1 VYSTGRGD
9 TIHNHKEARTVIPLI
24 TFVCAL
30 GALIVAIIHGIGKG
44 GRPPLWIA
52 VALLAIGMMLPWLIG
67 MSIR

>member
-1 VYSTGRGD
+1 
-9 TIHNHKEARTVIPLI
+9 VITLI

-30 GALIVAIIHGIGKG
+30 VALVAAIIHGMGKG

-52 VALLAIGMMLPWLIG
+52 VALLAIGMMLPWVVG

>member
-1 VYSTGRGD
+1 
-9 TIHNHKEARTVIPLI
+9 VITLI

-30 GALIVAIIHGIGKG
+30 VALIIAILHGIGKT

-52 VALLAIGMMLPWLIG
+52 VALLAIGMMLPWIIG